1 MPVLD
6 YKAEKIAE
14 QYSKSD
20 SLTEADYY
28 KLTDTEVNIVGGI
41 FSLFRDSQDERD
53 RRFAYFDDRTLIEY
67 IDDSVKRFVTNVYK
81 RDDLEEWQAKVH
93 QPFTRNKVLAILGK
107 VIDALPVAEFFGR
120 GDEDILKVEILNTLF
135 EYSDKVDNVDEF
147 FVYALEEALVKGTMV
162 GYEGIETKSKK
173 VRDITKYK
181 DGDDISVKENDYKI
195 RRLRSYIVKL
205 EEFYPCSVGIRD
217 MRDMP
222 YCFLRQEIPY
232 SQFQHDWNNF
242 DKAKYVKPFNSATQG
257 EDVQRPFYLDYVT
270 PSTQEGNVEIIR
282 YYNQDTDEYIIIA
295 NGIWLNPIGDEKV
308 SPLPFNHKRLPFW
321 VIRYDIFGSDFFYGK
336 SMPDKLSSLQD
347 VLDVL
352 QNMLLDQSFLS
363 IFKPILMAGVDDVE
377 DDFLRPGRRISLDT
391 QGIPINQA
399 VQVLDLGTPSG
410 WHQFILEYTKKVLE
424 ESSVDSVSQGVVGT
438 GSDRTT
444 ATEVR
449 TAAAGV
455 SALLGLFARF
465 IRFGV
470 KGRAELRARN
480 ILQFYTDPTTPI
492 LDGVLGEGGSKKF
505 NKAFNVFR
513 VDSSALT
520 PGDRGTKIIEIFQ
533 NMEDMPTKKK
543 IAIDTRL
550 SELTSGKKITK
561 IAVLPE
567 YIRDFDFDI
576 DIVANPH
583 SEMSKEVDRALEIQ
597 FQQTMN
603 TLYPD
608 LIDRKELA
616 AVLIQK
622 FGRQPSKILNEQAFA
637 APMMPE
643 GTPAGNMMPGPG
655 GDNSANTVKGATGV
669 GGEGVQ
675 MRDMMR

>member
-1 MPVLD
+1 MPIVD
-6 YKAEKIAE
+6 YKVDKIAE

-20 SLTEADYY
+20 SVNEADYY
-28 KLTDTEVNIVGGI
+28 KLTDKETNVVGGI
-41 FSLFRDSQDERD
+41 FSLFRDTQDERD

-67 IDDSVKRFVTNVYK
+67 IDDSVKRFVTNIYK
-81 RDDLEEWQAKVH
+81 REDLEEWQARVH

-107 VIDALPVAEFFGR
+107 VVDALPVAEFFGK
-120 GDEDILKVEILNTLF
+120 GDEDILKVEILNTLY
-135 EYSDKVDNVDEF
+135 EYADKVDSVDEF
-147 FVYALEEALVKGTMV
+147 FVYALEESLVKGTMI
-162 GYEGIETKSKK
+162 GYEGIETKTKK
-173 VRDITKYK
+173 VRDVTRYK
-181 DGDDISVKENDYKI
+181 EGDDISVKENDYKI

-217 MRDMP
+217 IKDMP
-222 YCFLRQEIPY
+222 YCFWRQEIPY
-232 SQFQHDWNNF
+232 SKFLHDWSSF
-242 DKAKYVKPFNSATQG
+242 EKAKYVKPFDSVTQAG
-257 EDVQRPFYLDYVT
+257 EVQRPFYLDYIT
-270 PSTQEGNVEIIR
+270 PSTQQGNVEIIR
-282 YYNQDTDEYIIIA
+282 YYNQDTDEYVIIA
-295 NGIWLNPIGDEKV
+295 NGVWLNPIGNEEV

-321 VIRYDIFGSDFFYGK
+321 IIRYDIFGSDFFYGK

-363 IFKPILMAGVDDVE
+363 IFKPILMAGVDDIE

-424 ESSVDSVSQGVVGT
+424 ESSVDSVSQGMAGT
-438 GSDRTT
+438 GTDRTT
-444 ATEVR
+444 ATEIR
-449 TAAAGV
+449 AAAAGV

-470 KGRAELRARN
+470 KNRAELRARN
-480 ILQFYTDPTTPI
+480 ILQFYTDSSLPI
-492 LDGVLGEGGSKKF
+492 IEGVLGQGGNKKF
-505 NKAFNVFR
+505 SKAFNTFR

-533 NMEDMPTKKK
+533 SMEDMPTKKN
-543 IAIDTRL
+543 IALDTRL

-576 DIVANPH
+576 DIVANPK
-583 SEMSKEVDRALEIQ
+583 SEMSKDVDRALEIQ

-608 LIDRKELA
+608 LVNRKELA
-616 AVLIQK
+616 AILIQK

-637 APMMPE
+637 AQMMPE
-643 GTPAGNMMPGPG
+643 QAGAQNMMPGQG
-655 GDNSANTVKGATGV
+655 GDNSANTVKGETGI

-675 MRDMMR
+675 MRDMMK